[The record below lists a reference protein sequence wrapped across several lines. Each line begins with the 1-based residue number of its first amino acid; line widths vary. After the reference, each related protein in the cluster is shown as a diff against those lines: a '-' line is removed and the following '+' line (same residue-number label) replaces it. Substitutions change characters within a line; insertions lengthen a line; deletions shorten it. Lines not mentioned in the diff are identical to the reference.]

1 MKIRNKQ
8 TGQTF
13 EVLAGTLYA
22 KNIFEEVTDDEI
34 KVGEPTVKF
43 EIEEVKETEHYIGP
57 ATEEQMKAIKEFES
71 KKKEEKKK
79 PAKKKTTKKGAKKNG
94 NTK

>member
-13 EVLAGTLYA
+13 EVIAGTLYA

-34 KVGEPTVKF
+34 KVGEPKVEF
-43 EIEEVKETEHYIGP
+43 EIEE
-57 ATEEQMKAIKEFES
+57 IKDEP
-71 KKKEEKKK
+71 KEEKK

-94 NTK
+94 NTKRN

>member
-1 MKIRNKQ
+1 MARHRHDC
-8 TGQTF
+8 GTF

-34 KVGEPTVKF
+34 KVGEPTVEF
-43 EIEEVKETEHYIGP
+43 EIEEVKDEP
-57 ATEEQMKAIKEFES
+57 
-71 KKKEEKKK
+71 KEEKK
-79 PAKKKTTKKGAKKNG
+79 PAKKKTTKKGAKKND

>member
-34 KVGEPTVKF
+34 KVGEPTDEF
-43 EIEEVKETEHYIGP
+43 EIEEVKDEP
-57 ATEEQMKAIKEFES
+57 
-71 KKKEEKKK
+71 KEEKK

>member
-8 TGQTF
+8 TGQIF

-34 KVGEPTVKF
+34 KVGEPKVEF
-43 EIEEVKETEHYIGP
+43 EIEEVKDEP
-57 ATEEQMKAIKEFES
+57 
-71 KKKEEKKK
+71 KEEKK
-79 PAKKKTTKKGAKKNG
+79 PAKKKTTKKGAKKND

>member
-8 TGQTF
+8 TGQIF

-22 KNIFEEVTDDEI
+22 KNIFEEVTDEDI
-34 KVGEPTVKF
+34 KVGEPKVEF
-43 EIEEVKETEHYIGP
+43 EIEEMKEEP
-57 ATEEQMKAIKEFES
+57 A
-71 KKKEEKKK
+71 KKKA
-79 PAKKKTTKKGAKKNG
+79 AKKKTTKKGAKKDG

>member
-8 TGQTF
+8 TGQIF

-34 KVGEPTVKF
+34 KVGEPTVEF
-43 EIEEVKETEHYIGP
+43 EIEEVKDEP
-57 ATEEQMKAIKEFES
+57 
-71 KKKEEKKK
+71 KEEKK

>member
-8 TGQTF
+8 TGQIF

-34 KVGEPTVKF
+34 KVGEPTVEF
-43 EIEEVKETEHYIGP
+43 EIEEVKDEP
-57 ATEEQMKAIKEFES
+57 K
-71 KKKEEKKK
+71 EKKK

>member
-34 KVGEPTVKF
+34 KVGEPTVEF
-43 EIEEVKETEHYIGP
+43 EIEE
-57 ATEEQMKAIKEFES
+57 IKDEP
-71 KKKEEKKK
+71 KEKKK

>member
-34 KVGEPTVKF
+34 KVGEHTVEF
-43 EIEEVKETEHYIGP
+43 EIEEVKDEP
-57 ATEEQMKAIKEFES
+57 
-71 KKKEEKKK
+71 KEEKK